1 MQVSIPPSSGSGP
14 GSSTPADVPASEHHA
29 TDLAEIPD
37 VAEASRPRPPRRA
50 DDPVSLL
57 PTADDLSFRLG
68 LGVVI
73 ASLVSALA
81 TYLIVMGMTPV
92 IPRGPVVLTAML
104 INLALVAA
112 MIGIIAVQLQGLWQ
126 SWKDKAAGSRLH
138 GRIVALFGV
147 IAMLPAIV
155 LAVSATNTFSRSID
169 NVFNRQIRTIV
180 ETSVDVARSYLEEH
194 GQLIRTDASSMAK
207 DLGDAAPGLA
217 KQPKKFRELLQ
228 SQAGLRDLPVA
239 YIIDIDRQV
248 LFAAVENEKIP
259 YEPPPLDMVQTATL
273 GQIPLLLPGDGK
285 FRVAA
290 LVKLQNLQNTFLYV
304 ARGVSPSVM
313 KHMTRAQDSVAEY
326 AKLRADSGRLKF
338 IHGVLYFMT
347 ALTALASAIW
357 VGLRFA
363 SSLVSPIRRL
373 ITAAQTVSR
382 GDLTVELPIYRGEGD
397 LRRLSQNFNHM
408 TRQLERQRT
417 DLVTANAQVT
427 ERRRFM
433 EAVLAGVSAGVLG
446 LDAAGC
452 ITLAN
457 RSAETLLGRS
467 QADLVGKP
475 LADAVPAFATL
486 LDAVSDPARNKKP
499 QTEIGVE
506 VKGTE
511 RTFAVRFTRETQ
523 GEEDYGTVVTFDDV
537 TDLVTAQRTSAWAD
551 IAQRIAHEIKNP
563 LTPIQLSAERIRR
576 KYGPVIT
583 EDREVFDKCTE
594 TIIRQVGDVAR
605 MVDEFSSF
613 ARMPKAEMALVD
625 LRDAIK
631 DPVVLFQLGSTGVE
645 LRTSLPDAPL
655 MLNADRRL
663 IGQALTNLIK
673 NACESVQSV
682 AESKD
687 KPEGFK
693 GRVDVNV
700 RAEGD
705 SAIIEII
712 DNGLGLPK
720 QGRARLL
727 EPYVTTKGAKGT
739 GLGLAIVLKILESHH
754 GSLALED
761 APVTPARPR
770 GAMMRLT
777 LPLPRDTASALGGVG
792 HDTKVPRRLA
802 VAASS

>member
-1 MQVSIPPSSGSGP
+1 MQDPMAPSSNTQGSNTP
-14 GSSTPADVPASEHHA
+14 GRDGAPSTEFVEPLDVGQAR
-29 TDLAEIPD
+29 L
-37 VAEASRPRPPRRA
+37 PRPVRGA

-57 PTADDLSFRLG
+57 PGADDWSFRLG
-68 LGVVI
+68 LGILI

-81 TYLIVMGMTPV
+81 TYLIVMGMTPIV
-92 IPRGPVVLTAML
+92 PRGPVVLTAML

-112 MIGIIAVQLQGLWQ
+112 LVAIIVVQLQGLWQ
-126 SWKDKAAGSRLH
+126 GWKDKTAGSRLH
-138 GRIVALFGV
+138 ARIVGLFSF
-147 IAMLPAIV
+147 IAMLPALV

-207 DLGDAAPGLA
+207 DLGDAAPGLS
-217 KQPKKFRELLQ
+217 KQPKKFRELLL

-239 YIIDIDRQV
+239 YVIDIDRQV
-248 LFAAVENEKIP
+248 LFAAVENENIP
-259 YEPPPLDMVQTATL
+259 YEPPPLDMLQVATL
-273 GQIPLLLPGDGK
+273 GQIPLLMPGAGK

-290 LVKLQNLQNTFLYV
+290 LVKLQNLPNAFLYV

-313 KHMTRAQDSVAEY
+313 RHLTRAEESVAEY

-347 ALTALASAIW
+347 ALTALASSIW

-417 DLVTANAQVT
+417 DLVTANAQMT

-446 LDAAGC
+446 LDAAGR

-457 RSAETLLGRS
+457 RSAETLLGR
-467 QADLVGKP
+467 APEDLVGKP
-475 LADAVPAFATL
+475 LGEAIPAFATL
-486 LDAVSDPARNKKP
+486 LAAAFDPSGKKP

-506 VKGTE
+506 VKGAE
-511 RTFAVRFTRETQ
+511 RTFAVRFTRERQ

-563 LTPIQLSAERIRR
+563 LTPIQLSAERIKR

-583 EDREVFDKCTE
+583 EDREVFDKCTD

-613 ARMPKAEMALVD
+613 ARMPKAEMARVD
-625 LRDAIK
+625 LRDAVK
-631 DPVVLFQLGSTGVE
+631 DPVTLFQLGSTGVE
-645 LRTSLPDAPL
+645 VRPSYPDAPL

-673 NACESVQSV
+673 NACESVQAV
-682 AESKD
+682 VDSKD

-693 GRVDVNV
+693 GRVEVNV

-705 SAIIEII
+705 TAVIEVI

-761 APVTPARPR
+761 APVTAARPR

-777 LPLPRDTASALGGVG
+777 LPLPPPREATASSDS
-792 HDTKVPRRLA
+792 HDTKPSRRFA
-802 VAASS
+802 VAANS

>member
-1 MQVSIPPSSGSGP
+1 MQDPMIPHSKANNTDVAPSAEFVDPSDEARPSRPPS
-14 GSSTPADVPASEHHA
+14 ARDN
-29 TDLAEIPD
+29 
-37 VAEASRPRPPRRA
+37 
-50 DDPVSLL
+50 DDPVSFL
-57 PTADDLSFRLG
+57 PGSQDWSFRLG
-68 LGVVI
+68 LGILI

-81 TYLIVMGMTPV
+81 TYLIVMGMTPIV
-92 IPRGPVVLTAML
+92 PRGPVVLTAML

-112 MIGIIAVQLQGLWQ
+112 LVAIIVVQLQGLWQ
-126 SWKDKAAGSRLH
+126 GWKDKTAGSRLH
-138 GRIVALFGV
+138 VRVVGLFSF
-147 IAMLPAIV
+147 IAMLPALV

-207 DLGDAAPGLA
+207 DLGDAAPGLS
-217 KQPKKFRELLQ
+217 KQPKKFRELLV

-239 YIIDIDRQV
+239 YVIDIDRQV

-259 YEPPPLDMVQTATL
+259 YEPPPLDMLQVATL
-273 GQIPLLLPGDGK
+273 GQIPLLMPGDNK

-290 LVKLQNLQNTFLYV
+290 LVKLQNIPNAFLYV

-313 KHMTRAQDSVAEY
+313 RHLTRAEDSVAEY

-382 GDLTVELPIYRGEGD
+382 GDLSVELPIYRGEGD

-457 RSAETLLGRS
+457 RSAETLLGR
-467 QADLVGKP
+467 APEDLVGKP
-475 LADAVPAFATL
+475 LGEAIPAFATL
-486 LDAVSDPARNKKP
+486 LATAFDPSRKKP

-506 VKGTE
+506 VKGAE
-511 RTFAVRFTRETQ
+511 RTFAVRFTRERQ

-563 LTPIQLSAERIRR
+563 LTPIQLSAERIKR

-583 EDREVFDKCTE
+583 EDREIFDKCTD

-613 ARMPKAEMALVD
+613 ARMPKAEMAPVD

-631 DPVVLFQLGSTGVE
+631 DPVTLFQLGSTGIAV
-645 LRTSLPDAPL
+645 RTSLPGVPL
-655 MLNADRRL
+655 ILNADRRL
-663 IGQALTNLIK
+663 IGQAMTNLIK

-682 AESKD
+682 IDSKD

-700 RAEGD
+700 RADGD
-705 SAIIEII
+705 TAVIEVI

-727 EPYVTTKGAKGT
+727 EPYVTTKGSKGT

-761 APVTPARPR
+761 APVTATRPR
-770 GAMMRLT
+770 GAMMRIT
-777 LPLPRDTASALGGVG
+777 LPLPPPREATASS
-792 HDTKVPRRLA
+792 DTPETLPSRRRA